1 MTITEMYNNNAEI
14 KELDENIE
22 NHNAVIASERTV
34 GEDYFTQLKEMKEK
48 RENMSIISEEQI
60 DQKVAEYEKKVE
72 EFEKN
77 NNRMKELAEL
87 IETHN
92 SVIASGRPVTEEYFE
107 QINEYKKE
115 LSEMEEVPENKI
127 MAYKRE
133 LAVAYKERIN
143 TAPEKNRKYDEVK
156 ENIDNKRAMFASGRI
171 VGEKYGENLEHS
183 EKQFSNMKRISDAD
197 IEKWEKLIA
206 EVDKE
211 DKKVEQLKE
220 LIDTQQSFIVSGA
233 ISGTNVIKKQDELK
247 KELKEKTKTVK
258 DFEEKDEMNVNRDVD
273 LKEMTNNI
281 REAIE
286 NAEKNE
292 NLEQKQLP
300 AIIKKENIL
309 SRFGSKISDV
319 FKKIGS
325 KITGLFSKRED
336 NKIAENSDNVEG
348 VDKAKAFRSVMKNT
362 AEESRDD
369 NFEVTL
375 TPERTQT
382 QDKINEPSKDSHTSD
397 KGGMEF

>member
-156 ENIDNKRAMFASGRI
+156 ENIDNKRAMFASGKI

-233 ISGTNVIKKQDELK
+233 ISETNVIKKQDELK

-273 LKEMTNNI
+273 LKKMTNNI

-319 FKKIGS
+319 FKKIAS
-325 KITGLFSKRED
+325 KITGLFSKREA
-336 NKIAENSDNVEG
+336 KNSEEELDDVE
-348 VDKAKAFRSVMKNT
+348 VDDTAKAFRDEMKN
-362 AEESRDD
+362 AAGELRDD
-369 NFEVTL
+369 DFKVTL

-382 QDKINEPSKDSHTSD
+382 QVQD
-397 KGGMEF
+397 KGETR

>member
-156 ENIDNKRAMFASGRI
+156 ENIDNKRAMFASGKI

-273 LKEMTNNI
+273 LKKMTNNI

-286 NAEKNE
+286 NAEKKE

-325 KITGLFSKRED
+325 KITGLFSKREA
-336 NKIAENSDNVEG
+336 KNSEEELDDVE
-348 VDKAKAFRSVMKNT
+348 VDDTAKAFRDEMKN
-362 AEESRDD
+362 AAGELRDD
-369 NFEVTL
+369 DFKVTL

-382 QDKINEPSKDSHTSD
+382 QVQD
-397 KGGMEF
+397 KGETR

>member
-325 KITGLFSKRED
+325 KITGLFSKREA
-336 NKIAENSDNVEG
+336 KNSEEELDDVE
-348 VDKAKAFRSVMKNT
+348 VDDTAKAFRDEMKN
-362 AEESRDD
+362 AAGELRDD
-369 NFEVTL
+369 DFKVTL

-382 QDKINEPSKDSHTSD
+382 QVQD
-397 KGGMEF
+397 KGETR

>member
-127 MAYKRE
+127 VAYKRE

-156 ENIDNKRAMFASGRI
+156 ENIDNKRAMFASGKI

-325 KITGLFSKRED
+325 KITGLFSKREA
-336 NKIAENSDNVEG
+336 KNSEEELDDVE
-348 VDKAKAFRSVMKNT
+348 VDDTAKAFRDEMKN
-362 AEESRDD
+362 AAGELRDD
-369 NFEVTL
+369 DFKVTL

-382 QDKINEPSKDSHTSD
+382 QVQD
-397 KGGMEF
+397 KGETR

>member
-127 MAYKRE
+127 VAYKRE

-220 LIDTQQSFIVSGA
+220 LIDTQQSFIVSGS

-325 KITGLFSKRED
+325 KITGLFSKREA
-336 NKIAENSDNVEG
+336 KNSEEELDDVE
-348 VDKAKAFRSVMKNT
+348 VDDTAKAFRDDMKN
-362 AEESRDD
+362 AAGELRDD
-369 NFEVTL
+369 DFKVTL

-382 QDKINEPSKDSHTSD
+382 QVQD
-397 KGGMEF
+397 KGETR

>member
-348 VDKAKAFRSVMKNT
+348 VDKEKAFRSVMKNT

-382 QDKINEPSKDSHTSD
+382 QVQD
-397 KGGMEF
+397 KGETR

>member
-127 MAYKRE
+127 VAYKRE

-156 ENIDNKRAMFASGRI
+156 ENIDNKRAMFASGKI

-273 LKEMTNNI
+273 LKKMTNNI

-286 NAEKNE
+286 NAEKKE

-325 KITGLFSKRED
+325 KITGLFSKREA
-336 NKIAENSDNVEG
+336 KNSEEELDDVE
-348 VDKAKAFRSVMKNT
+348 VDDTAKAFRDEMKN
-362 AEESRDD
+362 AAGELRDD
-369 NFEVTL
+369 DFKVTL

-382 QDKINEPSKDSHTSD
+382 QVQD
-397 KGGMEF
+397 KGETR

>member
-156 ENIDNKRAMFASGRI
+156 ENIDNKRAMFASGKI

-325 KITGLFSKRED
+325 KITGLFSKREA
-336 NKIAENSDNVEG
+336 KNSEEELDDVE
-348 VDKAKAFRSVMKNT
+348 VDDTAKAFRDEMKN
-362 AEESRDD
+362 AAGELRDD
-369 NFEVTL
+369 DFKVTL

-382 QDKINEPSKDSHTSD
+382 QVQD
-397 KGGMEF
+397 KGETR

>member
-60 DQKVAEYEKKVE
+60 DQKIAEYEKKVE

-156 ENIDNKRAMFASGRI
+156 ENIDNKRAMFASGKI

-197 IEKWEKLIA
+197 IEKWKKLIA

-325 KITGLFSKRED
+325 KITGLFSKREA
-336 NKIAENSDNVEG
+336 KNSEEELDDVE
-348 VDKAKAFRSVMKNT
+348 VDDTAKAFRDEMKN
-362 AEESRDD
+362 AAGELRDD
-369 NFEVTL
+369 DFKVTL

-382 QDKINEPSKDSHTSD
+382 QVQD
-397 KGGMEF
+397 KGETR

>member
-156 ENIDNKRAMFASGRI
+156 ENIDNKRAMFASGKI

-211 DKKVEQLKE
+211 DKKLEQLKE

-233 ISGTNVIKKQDELK
+233 ISETNVIKKQDELK

-273 LKEMTNNI
+273 LKKMTNNI

-319 FKKIGS
+319 FKKIAS
-325 KITGLFSKRED
+325 KITGLFSKREA
-336 NKIAENSDNVEG
+336 KNSEEELDDVE
-348 VDKAKAFRSVMKNT
+348 VDDTAKAFRDEMKN
-362 AEESRDD
+362 AAGELRDD
-369 NFEVTL
+369 DFKVTL

-382 QDKINEPSKDSHTSD
+382 QVQD
-397 KGGMEF
+397 KGETR

>member
-127 MAYKRE
+127 VAYKRE

-171 VGEKYGENLEHS
+171 VGENLEHS

-325 KITGLFSKRED
+325 KITGLFSKREA
-336 NKIAENSDNVEG
+336 KNSEEELDDVE
-348 VDKAKAFRSVMKNT
+348 VDDTAKAFRDEMKN
-362 AEESRDD
+362 AAGELRDD
-369 NFEVTL
+369 DFKVTL

-382 QDKINEPSKDSHTSD
+382 QVQD
-397 KGGMEF
+397 KGETR

>member
-22 NHNAVIASERTV
+22 NHNAVIASERKV

-127 MAYKRE
+127 VAYKRE

-325 KITGLFSKRED
+325 KITGLFSKREA
-336 NKIAENSDNVEG
+336 KNSEEELDDVE
-348 VDKAKAFRSVMKNT
+348 VDDTAKAFRDEMKN
-362 AEESRDD
+362 AAGELRDD
-369 NFEVTL
+369 DFKVTL

-382 QDKINEPSKDSHTSD
+382 QVQD
-397 KGGMEF
+397 KGETR

>member
-127 MAYKRE
+127 VAYKRE

-273 LKEMTNNI
+273 LKKMTNNI

-325 KITGLFSKRED
+325 KITGLFSKREA
-336 NKIAENSDNVEG
+336 KNSEEELDDVE
-348 VDKAKAFRSVMKNT
+348 VDDTAKAFRDEMKN
-362 AEESRDD
+362 AAGELRDD
-369 NFEVTL
+369 DFKVTL

-382 QDKINEPSKDSHTSD
+382 QVQD
-397 KGGMEF
+397 KGETR

>member
-156 ENIDNKRAMFASGRI
+156 ENIDNKRAMFASGKI

-197 IEKWEKLIA
+197 IEKWKKLIA

-325 KITGLFSKRED
+325 KITGLFSKREA
-336 NKIAENSDNVEG
+336 KNSEEELDDVE
-348 VDKAKAFRSVMKNT
+348 VDDTAKAFRDEMKN
-362 AEESRDD
+362 AAGELRDD
-369 NFEVTL
+369 DFKVTL

-382 QDKINEPSKDSHTSD
+382 QVQD
-397 KGGMEF
+397 KGETR

>member
-156 ENIDNKRAMFASGRI
+156 ENIDNKRAMFASGKI

-197 IEKWEKLIA
+197 IEKWKKLIA

-273 LKEMTNNI
+273 LKKMTNNI

-325 KITGLFSKRED
+325 KITGLFSKREA
-336 NKIAENSDNVEG
+336 KNSEEELDDVE
-348 VDKAKAFRSVMKNT
+348 VDDTAKAFRDEMKN
-362 AEESRDD
+362 AAGELRDD
-369 NFEVTL
+369 DFKVTL

-382 QDKINEPSKDSHTSD
+382 QVQD
-397 KGGMEF
+397 KGETR

>member
-300 AIIKKENIL
+300 AIIKKESIL

-325 KITGLFSKRED
+325 KITGLFSKREA
-336 NKIAENSDNVEG
+336 KNSEEELDDVE
-348 VDKAKAFRSVMKNT
+348 VDDTAKAFRDEMKN
-362 AEESRDD
+362 AAGELRDD
-369 NFEVTL
+369 DFKVTL

-382 QDKINEPSKDSHTSD
+382 QVQD
-397 KGGMEF
+397 KGETR

>member
-156 ENIDNKRAMFASGRI
+156 ENIDNKRAMFASGKI

-273 LKEMTNNI
+273 LKKMTNNI

-309 SRFGSKISDV
+309 SRFASKISDA

-325 KITGLFSKRED
+325 KITGVFSKREV
-336 NKIAENSDNVEG
+336 KNSEEQMADTKVE
-348 VDKAKAFRSVMKNT
+348 DTAKVFRDEMKNT
-362 AEESRDD
+362 AGESRDD
-369 NFEVTL
+369 DFEVTL

-382 QDKINEPSKDSHTSD
+382 QAQD
-397 KGGMEF
+397 KGEVR

>member
-87 IETHN
+87 IDTHN

-156 ENIDNKRAMFASGRI
+156 ENIDNKRAMFASGKI

-197 IEKWEKLIA
+197 IEKWKKLIA

-325 KITGLFSKRED
+325 KITGLFSKREA
-336 NKIAENSDNVEG
+336 KNSEEELDDVE
-348 VDKAKAFRSVMKNT
+348 VDDTAKAFRDEMKN
-362 AEESRDD
+362 AAGELRDD
-369 NFEVTL
+369 DFKVTL

-382 QDKINEPSKDSHTSD
+382 QVQD
-397 KGGMEF
+397 KGETR

>member
-382 QDKINEPSKDSHTSD
+382 QVQD
-397 KGGMEF
+397 KGETR

>member
-127 MAYKRE
+127 VAYKRE

-156 ENIDNKRAMFASGRI
+156 ENIDNKKGMFASGRI

-325 KITGLFSKRED
+325 KITGLFSKREA
-336 NKIAENSDNVEG
+336 KNSEEELDDVE
-348 VDKAKAFRSVMKNT
+348 VDDTAKAFRDEMKN
-362 AEESRDD
+362 AAGELRDD
-369 NFEVTL
+369 DFKVTL

-382 QDKINEPSKDSHTSD
+382 QVQD
-397 KGGMEF
+397 KGETR

>member
-127 MAYKRE
+127 VAYKRE

-325 KITGLFSKRED
+325 KITGLFSKREA
-336 NKIAENSDNVEG
+336 KNSEEELDDVE
-348 VDKAKAFRSVMKNT
+348 VDDTAKAFRDEMKN
-362 AEESRDD
+362 AAGELRDD
-369 NFEVTL
+369 DFKVTL
-375 TPERTQT
+375 TPERTLTQV
-382 QDKINEPSKDSHTSD
+382 QDKGETR
-397 KGGMEF
+397 

>member
-127 MAYKRE
+127 VAYKRE

-156 ENIDNKRAMFASGRI
+156 ENIDNKKGMFASGRI

-325 KITGLFSKRED
+325 KITGLFSKRD
-336 NKIAENSDNVEG
+336 AINSDEELDDVE
-348 VDKAKAFRSVMKNT
+348 VDDTEKAFRDEMKN
-362 AEESRDD
+362 AAGELRDD
-369 NFEVTL
+369 DFKVTL

-382 QDKINEPSKDSHTSD
+382 QVQD
-397 KGGMEF
+397 KGETR

>member
-107 QINEYKKE
+107 QINEYKKK

-127 MAYKRE
+127 VAYKRE

-325 KITGLFSKRED
+325 KITGLFSKREA
-336 NKIAENSDNVEG
+336 KNSEEELDDVE
-348 VDKAKAFRSVMKNT
+348 VDDTAKAFRDEMKN
-362 AEESRDD
+362 AAGELRDD
-369 NFEVTL
+369 DFKVTL

-382 QDKINEPSKDSHTSD
+382 QVQD
-397 KGGMEF
+397 KGETR

>member
-127 MAYKRE
+127 VAYKRE

-292 NLEQKQLP
+292 ILEQKQLP

-325 KITGLFSKRED
+325 KITGLFSKREA
-336 NKIAENSDNVEG
+336 NNSEDELDDVE
-348 VDKAKAFRSVMKNT
+348 VDDTAKAFRDEMKN
-362 AEESRDD
+362 AAGELRDD
-369 NFEVTL
+369 DFKVTL

-382 QDKINEPSKDSHTSD
+382 QVQD
-397 KGGMEF
+397 KGETR

>member
-127 MAYKRE
+127 VAYKRE

-197 IEKWEKLIA
+197 IEKLEKLIA

-325 KITGLFSKRED
+325 KITGLFSKREA
-336 NKIAENSDNVEG
+336 KNSEEELDDVE
-348 VDKAKAFRSVMKNT
+348 VDDTAKAFRDEMKN
-362 AEESRDD
+362 AAGELRDD
-369 NFEVTL
+369 DFKVTL

-382 QDKINEPSKDSHTSD
+382 QVQD
-397 KGGMEF
+397 KGETR

>member
-115 LSEMEEVPENKI
+115 LSEMEEVPKNKI

-133 LAVAYKERIN
+133 LAVAYKEKIN
-143 TAPEKNRKYDEVK
+143 TAPEKNRKYDELK
-156 ENIDNKRAMFASGRI
+156 ENIKTQRAMISSGRS
-171 VGEKYGENLEHS
+171 VGEKYGEHLENS

-197 IEKWEKLIA
+197 IEKWKKLIA

-325 KITGLFSKRED
+325 KITGLFSKREA
-336 NKIAENSDNVEG
+336 KNSEEELDDVE
-348 VDKAKAFRSVMKNT
+348 VDDTAKAFRDEMKN
-362 AEESRDD
+362 AAGELRDD
-369 NFEVTL
+369 DFKVTL

-382 QDKINEPSKDSHTSD
+382 QVQD
-397 KGGMEF
+397 KGETR

>member
-1 MTITEMYNNNAEI
+1 
-14 KELDENIE
+14 
-22 NHNAVIASERTV
+22 
-34 GEDYFTQLKEMKEK
+34 
-48 RENMSIISEEQI
+48 
-60 DQKVAEYEKKVE
+60 
-72 EFEKN
+72 
-77 NNRMKELAEL
+77 
-87 IETHN
+87 
-92 SVIASGRPVTEEYFE
+92 
-107 QINEYKKE
+107 
-115 LSEMEEVPENKI
+115 
-127 MAYKRE
+127 
-133 LAVAYKERIN
+133 
-143 TAPEKNRKYDEVK
+143 
-156 ENIDNKRAMFASGRI
+156 MFASGRI

-325 KITGLFSKRED
+325 KITGLFSKREA
-336 NKIAENSDNVEG
+336 KNSEEELDDVE
-348 VDKAKAFRSVMKNT
+348 VDDTAKAFRDEMKN
-362 AEESRDD
+362 AAGELRDD
-369 NFEVTL
+369 DFKVTL

-382 QDKINEPSKDSHTSD
+382 QVQD
-397 KGGMEF
+397 KGETR

>member
-48 RENMSIISEEQI
+48 RENMSIISEERI

-127 MAYKRE
+127 VAYKRE

-325 KITGLFSKRED
+325 KITGLFSKREA
-336 NKIAENSDNVEG
+336 KNSEEELDDVE
-348 VDKAKAFRSVMKNT
+348 VDDTAKAFRDEMKN
-362 AEESRDD
+362 AAGELRDD
-369 NFEVTL
+369 DFKVTL

-382 QDKINEPSKDSHTSD
+382 QVQD
-397 KGGMEF
+397 KGETR

>member
-156 ENIDNKRAMFASGRI
+156 ENIDNKRAMFASGKI

-233 ISGTNVIKKQDELK
+233 ISETNVIKKQDELK

-273 LKEMTNNI
+273 LKKMTNNI

-309 SRFGSKISDV
+309 SRFGSKISDA
-319 FKKIGS
+319 FKRIGS
-325 KITGLFSKRED
+325 KITGLFSKREA
-336 NKIAENSDNVEG
+336 KNSEEEIDDVE
-348 VDKAKAFRSVMKNT
+348 VDDTAKAFRDEMKN
-362 AEESRDD
+362 AAGELRDD
-369 NFEVTL
+369 DFKVTL

-382 QDKINEPSKDSHTSD
+382 QVQD
-397 KGGMEF
+397 KGETR

>member
-156 ENIDNKRAMFASGRI
+156 ENIDNKRAMFASGKI

-233 ISGTNVIKKQDELK
+233 ISETNVIKKQDELK

-273 LKEMTNNI
+273 LKKMTNNI

-325 KITGLFSKRED
+325 KITGLFSKREA
-336 NKIAENSDNVEG
+336 KNSEEELDDVE
-348 VDKAKAFRSVMKNT
+348 VDDTAKAFRDEMKN
-362 AEESRDD
+362 AAGELRDD
-369 NFEVTL
+369 DFKVTL

-382 QDKINEPSKDSHTSD
+382 QVQD
-397 KGGMEF
+397 KGETR

>member
-156 ENIDNKRAMFASGRI
+156 ENIDNKRAMFASGKI

-273 LKEMTNNI
+273 LKKMTNNI

-325 KITGLFSKRED
+325 KITGLFSKREA
-336 NKIAENSDNVEG
+336 KNSEEELDDVE
-348 VDKAKAFRSVMKNT
+348 VDDTAKAFRDEMKN
-362 AEESRDD
+362 AAGELRDD
-369 NFEVTL
+369 DFKVTL

-382 QDKINEPSKDSHTSD
+382 QVQD
-397 KGGMEF
+397 KGETR

>member
-127 MAYKRE
+127 VAYKRE

-197 IEKWEKLIA
+197 IKKWEKLIA

-325 KITGLFSKRED
+325 KITGLFSKREA
-336 NKIAENSDNVEG
+336 KNSEEELDDVE
-348 VDKAKAFRSVMKNT
+348 VDDTAKAFRDEMKN
-362 AEESRDD
+362 AAGELRDD
-369 NFEVTL
+369 DFKVTL

-382 QDKINEPSKDSHTSD
+382 QVQD
-397 KGGMEF
+397 KGETR

>member
-127 MAYKRE
+127 VAYKRE

-143 TAPEKNRKYDEVK
+143 TAPKKNRKYDEVK

-325 KITGLFSKRED
+325 KITGLFSKREA
-336 NKIAENSDNVEG
+336 KNSEEELDDVE
-348 VDKAKAFRSVMKNT
+348 VDDTAKAFRDEMKN
-362 AEESRDD
+362 AAGELRDD
-369 NFEVTL
+369 DFKVTL

-382 QDKINEPSKDSHTSD
+382 QVQD
-397 KGGMEF
+397 KGETR